1 MSRHFRKIST
11 MFIGLIFVLP
21 LIPLPADEKP
31 LSLWLL
37 ETEEAK
43 VYLLGSIHAMKPDM
57 YPLAA
62 PIETAFK
69 EAEKV
74 AFEVDLTRLNETEMN
89 QIMQQQGI
97 YTPPS
102 SIESDLSEET
112 LSLLKTYL
120 KANNLSLANVR
131 HMKPWFL
138 MLTIGQKELSKYGF
152 EPQYGIDQKLQQR
165 AISEGKEIL
174 QLESFREQIGIL
186 SADSIEVQ
194 GLSLKASL
202 EEMKTLENDLK
213 ELIVAWEHG
222 DVDKMLEL
230 TIEASNQYPGLS
242 QQMHNLIDKRNI
254 KMTEIIRE
262 YAATSGTYLVVVG
275 ALHMGGE
282 GGIIQLLKKDFTIT
296 QLKH

>member
-11 MFIGLIFVLP
+11 MFIGLIFALP
-21 LIPLPADEKP
+21 LIPLQADEKP

-102 SIESDLSEET
+102 SIESDLSRET

>member
-1 MSRHFRKIST
+1 
-11 MFIGLIFVLP
+11 MFIGLIFALP
-21 LIPLPADEKP
+21 LIPLQADEKP

>member
-1 MSRHFRKIST
+1 

-21 LIPLPADEKP
+21 LIPLQAAEKP

-69 EAEKV
+69 EADKV
-74 AFEVDLTRLNETEMN
+74 AFEVDLTRLDETEMN

-102 SIESDLSEET
+102 SIESDLSRET

-120 KANNLSLANVR
+120 KANNLSLSNVR

-202 EEMKTLENDLK
+202 EEIKTLENDLK

>member
-1 MSRHFRKIST
+1 

>member
-1 MSRHFRKIST
+1 
-11 MFIGLIFVLP
+11 MFIGLIFALP
-21 LIPLPADEKP
+21 LIPLQADEKP

-102 SIESDLSEET
+102 SIESDLSRET

>member
-11 MFIGLIFVLP
+11 MFIGLIFALP
-21 LIPLPADEKP
+21 LIPLQADEKP